1 MGGAV
6 LADAD
11 GRGERAEAGGRDV
24 PAGAEEAAGAGRA
37 VPEAAVRGGGVQ
49 PAARGAGAPL
59 LAPARSAPVA
69 VAAGR
74 EEDQA
79 PPQGGAAAGALGKG

>member
-1 MGGAV
+1 M
-6 LADAD
+6 LPDAD

-24 PAGAEEAAGAGRA
+24 PPGAEEAAGAGRA
-37 VPEAAVRGGGVQ
+37 VPEAAFRGGGVQ

-59 LAPARSAPVA
+59 LAPARSA
-69 VAAGR
+69 AATADR

-79 PPQGGAAAGALGKG
+79 PQGGAAAGLAGALGKS